1 MLLSI
6 RDRARGWVAWLIVGL
21 ISVPFALWGLHSY
34 FTGPDER
41 IVAEVGGEEITDTQ
55 YRRAFQMRVQ
65 ELRDAWGDQFPPELL
80 DDERFSESVLEGV
93 VAQTLL
99 QQFIADQGFA
109 VSDTHLAQN
118 IRSIQAFHANGGFSE
133 QRYQQL
139 ARTQYGSVGA
149 FENEMRRSL
158 MNEQLTSGIGD
169 TAVVTDREF
178 ALLVGVRYQ
187 QREIEYLQIPAERF
201 VDQVSYDESDIEA
214 FYQANQDRFRT
225 RPRVRLAYLEL
236 DPEAVAAEISV
247 SEEDLRHMYEAEQH
261 RFTTPEDRRASH
273 ILISL
278 DNREREEARALAEE
292 LYSRLQDGEDFSELA
307 GEYSDDALS
316 AGEGGD
322 LGWVSR
328 DDMVRAFEDALF
340 ALEEGAIS
348 EPVRTRFGFHLI
360 RFDDARGGEVTP
372 FEEVRD
378 ELEESY
384 RRDRIEQDFFDMS
397 EALADITFD
406 HGGSLE
412 PAADYLD
419 LEIRETDWFTREG
432 GEGIARHSRVVE
444 EAFMPEVLDEGLN
457 SAPIELAD
465 GRMLVVRRL
474 EHEPARVRDLEEVRE
489 EVVADLRAE
498 GARKMARE
506 QGMELLSALREGTL
520 DWDEAVDEAGFEVT
534 GPLVLPRG
542 SREVSAAIGQAAF
555 RLPRPDDGV
564 SLGETETEAG
574 DFVLIRLIG
583 VKDGD
588 LADLDENERRE
599 QLRQLARMRGNTE
612 LDAFIDSLRERERI
626 RLYTDRL

>member
-80 DDERFSESVLEGV
+80 DDERFRESVLEGV

-99 QQFIADQGFA
+99 QQFIADQAFA
-109 VSDTHLAQN
+109 VSDTHLARN
-118 IRSIQAFHANGGFSE
+118 IRSIQAFHANGGFSD
-133 QRYQQL
+133 QRYQQM
-139 ARTQYGSVGA
+139 ARMQYGSVSA
-149 FENEMRRSL
+149 FESEMRRSL
-158 MNEQLTSGIGD
+158 LNEQLTSGIGD
-169 TAVVTDREF
+169 SAVITDREF

-187 QREIEYLQIPAERF
+187 QREIEYLRIAAERF
-201 VDQVSYDESDIEA
+201 ADQVRYDESDIEA

-225 RPRVRLAYLEL
+225 RARVRLAYLEL
-236 DPEAVAAEISV
+236 DPEVVAAEISV
-247 SEEDLRHMYEAEQH
+247 SEEDLRRMYEAEQH
-261 RFTTPEDRRASH
+261 RFITPEDRRASH

-278 DNREREEARALAEE
+278 DNREGEEALALAEE
-292 LYSRLQDGEDFSELA
+292 LHARLQAGEGFSELA
-307 GEYSDDALS
+307 GEYSEDPLS
-316 AGEGGD
+316 AQDGGD

-340 ALEEGAIS
+340 ALEQGAIS

-360 RFDDARGGEVTP
+360 RLDDVRGGEVTP
-372 FEEVRD
+372 FEDVRD

-397 EALADITFD
+397 EALADMTFD

-419 LEIRETDWFTREG
+419 LEIRETDWFSREG

-444 EAFMPEVLDEGLN
+444 EAFMPEVLEEGLN

-465 GRMLVVRRL
+465 GLMLVVRRL

-489 EVVADLRAE
+489 DVEAALRAE
-498 GARKMARE
+498 RAREMARE
-506 QGMELLSALREGTL
+506 QGMELLSALREGAL
-520 DWDEAVDEAGFEVT
+520 DWDAAVREAGVDVS
-534 GPLVLPRG
+534 GPLVISRG
-542 SREVSAAIGQAAF
+542 SREVSAEVGQTAF

-564 SLGETETEAG
+564 SLGETETASG
-574 DFVLIRLIG
+574 DFVLIRVLE

-588 LADLDENERRE
+588 LADLGNDERRE
-599 QLRQLARMRGNTE
+599 QQRQLARMRGNTE
-612 LDAFIDSLRERERI
+612 LDAFINSLRERERV